1 MRLQKRKSTKSIIDP
16 IIFKT
21 IIDKEMK
28 IKSEHTKML
37 GNFLV
42 EQGYKISQ
50 GKNDKTFDE
59 VYETLK
65 QTIIQVKKLQ
75 NSYGK

>member
-1 MRLQKRKSTKSIIDP
+1 
-16 IIFKT
+16 
-21 IIDKEMK
+21 MK
-28 IKSEHTKML
+28 IKQEHTKML

-50 GKNDKTFDE
+50 GKSDKTFDE
-59 VYETLK
+59 VYEVLK

-75 NSYGK
+75 NSYER